1 MDRTSHS
8 VALRRSIVQAK
19 LRTAARNGFLREEA
33 LTYVA
38 RASDG
43 SVATDMNSLLET
55 FTCCF
60 QMFLM
65 RNQRRAVGCF
75 GKRVGRC
82 GMRRNV
88 FVLLVLSAA
97 MLASCWREK
106 AAPSPGDEAPLV
118 KARVESVSKRA
129 INAPYEAVGT
139 VKSKFATTV
148 RSKLV
153 AHVVAVHAHEGDVV
167 KTGDLLAELDDRE
180 VAAQVQKAEGALAE
194 ARKAREEINSAVDA
208 AASAQ
213 VAASANKDLADATYA
228 RYKGLL
234 ENSAVSRQMYDET
247 EAKQRAAAAEALRVG
262 DMFRSTSAKKGEVE
276 ARIEQA
282 KAEVANSQ
290 VALGFTKITA
300 PINGFVSMKHV
311 DVGDLASP
319 DAALFDIEDNEQYR
333 LEAAVDEAQSGRVHA
348 GDQAVAVLDALGGA
362 ELPGTV
368 GEIVP
373 TADSASRTFVV
384 KLDLPKDQRL
394 RSGMFGR
401 LRLSIG
407 EKEILAVPKSAVFER
422 GQLAGV
428 YVVAGD
434 GVARLRLIKT
444 GKQYD
449 DLVEVLSGL
458 NEGDRIVVDN
468 VAEVADGCRIEGGN

>member
-1 MDRTSHS
+1 MRTSVL
-8 VALRRSIVQAK
+8 VALVF
-19 LRTAARNGFLREEA
+19 LAAV
-33 LTYVA
+33 LT
-38 RASDG
+38 
-43 SVATDMNSLLET
+43 
-55 FTCCF
+55 
-60 QMFLM
+60 
-65 RNQRRAVGCF
+65 
-75 GKRVGRC
+75 
-82 GMRRNV
+82 
-88 FVLLVLSAA
+88 
-97 MLASCWREK
+97 SCWREK

-129 INAPYEAVGT
+129 IDAPYEAVGT

-167 KTGDLLAELDDRE
+167 KTGDLLAQLDDRE

-234 ENSAVSRQMYDET
+234 ENSAISRQMYDEA
-247 EAKQRAAAAEALRVG
+247 EAKQKAAAAEALRVG
-262 DMFRSTSAKKGEVE
+262 DMLRSASAKKGEVE

-282 KAEVANSQ
+282 KAEVANSR
-290 VALGFTKITA
+290 VALGFTKIAA
-300 PINGFVSMKHV
+300 PMAGFVSMKNV
-311 DVGDLASP
+311 DVGDLAAP

-333 LEAAVDEAQSGRVHA
+333 LEATVDEARFGGVHV
-348 GDQAVAVLDALGGA
+348 GDQAVAVLDGLGGA
-362 ELPGTV
+362 VLPGTI

-373 TADSASRTFVV
+373 TADTTSRTFMV
-384 KLDLPKDQRL
+384 KLDLPKDHRL

-407 EKEILAVPKSAVFER
+407 EKEILAVRKSAVFER
-422 GQLAGV
+422 GQLVGV
-428 YVVAGD
+428 YVVASD
-434 GVARLRLIKT
+434 GVVRLRLIKT

-468 VAEVADGCRIEGGN
+468 VAEVTDGCRIEGGN

>member
-1 MDRTSHS
+1 
-8 VALRRSIVQAK
+8 
-19 LRTAARNGFLREEA
+19 
-33 LTYVA
+33 
-38 RASDG
+38 
-43 SVATDMNSLLET
+43 
-55 FTCCF
+55 
-60 QMFLM
+60 
-65 RNQRRAVGCF
+65 
-75 GKRVGRC
+75 
-82 GMRRNV
+82 MRRNV

>member
-1 MDRTSHS
+1 
-8 VALRRSIVQAK
+8 
-19 LRTAARNGFLREEA
+19 
-33 LTYVA
+33 VA

-55 FTCCF
+55 FTCRF

-88 FVLLVLSAA
+88 FVVLVLSAA

>member
-1 MDRTSHS
+1 M
-8 VALRRSIVQAK
+8 
-19 LRTAARNGFLREEA
+19 
-33 LTYVA
+33 A

-55 FTCCF
+55 VTCCF

-97 MLASCWREK
+97 MLTSCWREK

-434 GVARLRLIKT
+434 GVARLRLINA

>member
-1 MDRTSHS
+1 
-8 VALRRSIVQAK
+8 
-19 LRTAARNGFLREEA
+19 
-33 LTYVA
+33 
-38 RASDG
+38 
-43 SVATDMNSLLET
+43 
-55 FTCCF
+55 
-60 QMFLM
+60 
-65 RNQRRAVGCF
+65 
-75 GKRVGRC
+75 
-82 GMRRNV
+82 MRRNV

-97 MLASCWREK
+97 MLTSCWREK

>member
-1 MDRTSHS
+1 M
-8 VALRRSIVQAK
+8 
-19 LRTAARNGFLREEA
+19 
-33 LTYVA
+33 A

-55 FTCCF
+55 FTCRF

-88 FVLLVLSAA
+88 FVVLVLSAA